1 MEVLTGEKG
10 AFSIMD
16 YFMHHQVFRNKSV
29 EWTARLLFERN
40 WLQVR
45 LKWWRIIII
54 TDNGK
59 KKCYHCSIVY
69 SVTSSCDT
77 WPRVLLAVRPPR
89 RGQPRYKQQQRR
101 RPRPAKRT
109 QRARHRQKG
118 LHLLF
123 GREESDGE
131 EKSVHCE
138 ICRCECVCSLETL
151 RCCLSVSPFN
161 TTALSAATTC
171 RDLT

>member
-10 AFSIMD
+10 AFSIRD
-16 YFMHHQVFRNKSV
+16 YFTHHQVFRNKSV
-29 EWTARLLFERN
+29 EWTARLLLERN

-45 LKWWRIIII
+45 LKRWCIII

-59 KKCYHCSIVY
+59 KKCYRCSIVY
-69 SVTSSCDT
+69 SVTSSRDT

-109 QRARHRQKG
+109 QGALHRQKG

-123 GREESDGE
+123 GREESDE
-131 EKSVHCE
+131 EERSVHWE
-138 ICRCECVCSLETL
+138 ICRCECVRSLETL
-151 RCCLSVSPFN
+151 SCCLSVSPFN
-161 TTALSAATTC
+161 PTAVSAETTC